1 MVKMENSVIN
11 LTTMKE
17 NLKKQAVTHLS
28 MVYRDKEWL
37 LLGSRVWGI
46 EERRK
51 QLFFIISLC
60 V

>member
-1 MVKMENSVIN
+1 MN
-11 LTTMKE
+11 LTTMKK
-17 NLKKQAVTHLS
+17 NLKKQAVAHTS

-37 LLGSRVWGI
+37 LLGTKIWGI

>member
-11 LTTMKE
+11 LTTMKK
-17 NLKKQAVTHLS
+17 NLKKPHLS
-28 MVYRDKEWL
+28 MVYKEWL

-51 QLFFIISLC
+51 HLFFIISLC